1 MSDRRIFAEGLDGP
15 PDGICLDADGGVW
28 VAMTLA
34 HTFERIEA
42 GGTITDRIEMGDR
55 TAIACTLGGPERRTL
70 FLLSS
75 TDAYPAAADRD
86 QAVTPR
92 CDDCGYPGSRAAVS
106 DSYYELV
113 DGADP
118 LGEKFAATDL
128 VRSTWTAEIQ
138 HGAPVSALLVRALEK
153 CEVRDDTRLSRVM
166 IDLLGAVPAEG
177 DLWVRSR
184 IERSGKQIE
193 LVSAEMLAP
202 GRDGEPRAVAR
213 ASGWRL
219 KTIDTAEVVRTS
231 APPLRPLAEAR
242 SRDMKKD
249 WDRNYVHSLDW
260 RWLTQPMSDGP
271 GESWIRPEV
280 DLVKGES
287 MTALERLFA
296 VADDANGIG
305 TKLDIRKWTFMNTDL
320 VVHVHRIPE
329 GEWIG
334 IRAETNY
341 GPDGIGTTI
350 GTLFDESGA
359 VGAIQ
364 ESVLVR
370 PMPGR

>member
-1 MSDRRIFAEGLDGP
+1 M
-15 PDGICLDADGGVW
+15 
-28 VAMTLA
+28 
-34 HTFERIEA
+34 
-42 GGTITDRIEMGDR
+42 
-55 TAIACTLGGPERRTL
+55 
-70 FLLSS
+70 
-75 TDAYPAAADRD
+75 
-86 QAVTPR
+86 
-92 CDDCGYPGSRAAVS
+92 S

-113 DGADP
+113 DDTDP
-118 LGEKFAATDL
+118 QGERFAATDL
-128 VRSTWTAEIQ
+128 VRSTWSAAIQ
-138 HGAPVSALLVRALEK
+138 HGAPVSALLVRALER
-153 CEVRDDTRLSRVM
+153 CEARDDTRLSRVM
-166 IDLLGAVPAEG
+166 IDLLGPVPAEG

-184 IERSGKQIE
+184 LERSGKQIE
-193 LVSAEMLAP
+193 LIGAEMLALGP
-202 GRDGEPRAVAR
+202 NGEPRPVAR

-219 KTIDTAEVVRTS
+219 QTLDTTEIVHAP
-231 APPLRPLAEAR
+231 APPLRSVADAW

-260 RWLTQPMSDGP
+260 RWLTKPMSEGP
-271 GESWIRPEV
+271 GESWIKPEV
-280 DLVKGES
+280 DLVKGEA
-287 MTALERLFA
+287 MTPLERLFA

-305 TKLDIRKWTFMNTDL
+305 TKLELGKWMFMNTDL

-364 ESVLVR
+364 QSVLVR